1 MSAKFDDSRGA
12 ERLGSADILV
22 VVFTCCRDATT
33 EFAVVAGGAVLA
45 KTAQSSKHSDRTGQ
59 HFGKTGA

>member
-22 VVFTCCRDATT
+22 VVSTCRPIVRT
-33 EFAVVAGGAVLA
+33 ESGVIAVAAELVRL
-45 KTAQSSKHSDRTGQ
+45 RR
-59 HFGKTGA
+59 